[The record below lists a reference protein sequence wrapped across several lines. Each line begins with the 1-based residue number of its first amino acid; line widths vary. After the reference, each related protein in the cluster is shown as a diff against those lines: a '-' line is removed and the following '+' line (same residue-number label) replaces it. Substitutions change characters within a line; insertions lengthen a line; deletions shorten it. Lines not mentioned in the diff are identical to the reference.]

1 MDSRTAARALSQ
13 IAAYLELTGA
23 NRFKARAYQSAARN
37 VMALGSDDLRP
48 MLRSG
53 ELAEVRGLG
62 KATLAVL
69 QDLAETGESR
79 YLEELKAQ
87 LPEGLLELM
96 RVPGLST
103 EKIHR
108 LHAEL
113 GVASIEDL
121 EREAASGGLRKLK
134 GMGPKSVAKIL
145 EGIAFVRTAGTRKIL
160 PHARTEA
167 AGLLGAVRAHPDV
180 TRAELAGPIRRGVEI
195 VECVDIVAA
204 CARDP
209 RGVAQSFTRI
219 PGVRS
224 ATGEGAEVSVLFVD
238 GGRLDLR
245 CVKPDEFVV
254 AQWRAT
260 GSAEHVG
267 AVLARLEKRKAR
279 LESLR
284 EESAIY
290 ESAGLQWV
298 PPEMREG
305 LGEVEAAA
313 GGALPTLIEPGDI
326 RGCLHCHSTWSD
338 GTASIADMAAA
349 ARALGWSY
357 LGISDHSE
365 AAFYA
370 SGVTRDRLAEQH
382 EEIDAL
388 NAKSKDF
395 RILKGVEADI
405 LADGRV
411 DYDSDILDRFDYVIA
426 SIHGRFK
433 MGRDAMTARVL
444 RALDDPHVTILAH
457 PTGRLLLSREPYEID
472 IDAVLAK
479 CAEVGVAVELNAD
492 PKRLD
497 LDWRYFQRA
506 RELGLTVEIGPD
518 AHSRAG
524 LQWMD
529 LGVTMARKGWV
540 QAAQVLN
547 ARDAADV
554 VAFARR
560 RRS

>member
-23 NRFKARAYQSAARN
+23 NRYKARAYQSAARN

-53 ELAEVRGLG
+53 DLAKVPGLG
-62 KATLAVL
+62 PSTLSVL
-69 QDLAETGESR
+69 VDIVETGESR
-79 YLEELKAQ
+79 YLEELRVQ
-87 LPEGLLELM
+87 IPEGLLELM
-96 RVPGLST
+96 RVPGLSHD
-103 EKIHR
+103 KIHK

-113 GVASIEDL
+113 GVASLDDL
-121 EREAASGGLRKLK
+121 EREATGGGLRTLK

-145 EGIAFVRTAGTRKIL
+145 EGIAFVRTAGTRRIL
-160 PHARTEA
+160 PQAMNEA

-180 TRAELAGPIRRGVEI
+180 RLAELAGPIRRGAEI
-195 VECVDIVAA
+195 VECVDIVAG

-209 RGVAQSFTRI
+209 RAVAQSFLRI

-224 ATGEGAEVSVLFVD
+224 ATGDGAEVSVIFVD

-245 CVKPDEFVV
+245 CVTPDEF
-254 AQWRAT
+254 ARARWRAT
-260 GSAEHVG
+260 GSAAHVR
-267 AVLARLEKRKAR
+267 AVLALLEQNRVRVEA
-279 LESLR
+279 LR
-284 EESAIY
+284 DESAIY
-290 ESAGLQWV
+290 EAAGLQYV
-298 PPEMREG
+298 PPELREG

-313 GGALPTLIEPGDI
+313 SRSLPALVEPADI
-326 RGCLHCHSTWSD
+326 RGVLHCHSTWSD
-338 GTASIADMAAA
+338 GTATIADMATA

-370 SGVTRDRLAEQH
+370 SGVSRDQLLAQH
-382 EEIDAL
+382 DEIDAL
-388 NAKSKDF
+388 NAESRDF
-395 RILKGVEADI
+395 RILKGIEADI
-405 LADGRV
+405 LADGRI
-411 DYDSDILDRFDYVIA
+411 DYDAEVLDRFDYVIA

-433 MGRDAMTARVL
+433 MGRDAMTDRVL
-444 RALDDPHVTILAH
+444 RALDDPHVTVLAH
-457 PTGRLLLSREPYEID
+457 PTGRLLLAREPYEID

-479 CAEVGVAVELNAD
+479 CADVGVAIELNAD

-497 LDWRYFQRA
+497 LDWRYLQRA
-506 RELGLTVEIGPD
+506 RELGVTVEIGPD

-524 LQWMD
+524 LQWME

-540 QAAQVLN
+540 EAARVLN
-547 ARDAADV
+547 ARSADDV
-554 VAFARR
+554 IAFARQR
-560 RRS
+560 RA